1 MFIFSLTYLK
11 PINEVEKQLPQHI
24 NYLERHYQSSSDFK
38 YLASLLKY
46 ALNETQA
53 FVHFDQQKIKR
64 TDGVIPT
71 KTRELIALAIALTMQ
86 CAYCIDVHVKGAKRA
101 GASVDELAELI
112 SISASVR
119 AGATMAHGL
128 LAMRLFEQNNS

>member
-1 MFIFSLTYLK
+1 MS
-11 PINEVEKQLPQHI
+11 N
-24 NYLERHYQSSSDFK
+24 YQSSSDFK

-46 ALNETQA
+46 APNETQA
-53 FVHFDQQKIKR
+53 FIHFDQQKIKR

-101 GASVDELAELI
+101 GVSVDELAELI

-119 AGATMAHGL
+119 SGATMAHGL